1 MAATIDTLT
10 DATFDE
16 IVGRDE
22 LPYLVD
28 FWAPW
33 CGRCRLLEPAVTA
46 LAEHY
51 AGRLRVG
58 RLDVD
63 ASPGIAARF
72 DVMSLPTVIVLDHGK
87 TAAQLAGV
95 ITPVKLREAVGAVFE
110 PTAGS

>member
-72 DVMSLPTVIVLDHGK
+72 AVISLPTVTVLHHGE

-95 ITPVKLREAVGAVFE
+95 ITPAKLREAVGAVLE
-110 PTAGS
+110 PAAGS